1 MVSSIINDS
10 KSGRRKFKYMFKDIM
25 KMTEKDF
32 ESIKH
37 VDENG
42 VEFWY
47 ARELM
52 KMLEYSNGETLK
64 M

>member
-1 MVSSIINDS
+1 MQKKDFGTN
-10 KSGRRKFKYMFKDIM
+10 KFV
-25 KMTEKDF
+25 F

-37 VDENG
+37 VDENR

-52 KMLEYSNGETLK
+52 TMLEYSK
-64 M
+64 